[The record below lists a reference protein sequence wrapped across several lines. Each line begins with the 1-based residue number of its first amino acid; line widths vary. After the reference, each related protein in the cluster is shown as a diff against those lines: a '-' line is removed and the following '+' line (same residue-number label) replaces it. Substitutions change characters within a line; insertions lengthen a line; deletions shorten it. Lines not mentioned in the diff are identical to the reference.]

1 MSSFDQSKLNEYF
14 EDEKDILGDLIV
26 DFFEELP
33 AMLEPIKKSIE
44 ELDASGLQISAHT
57 LKGSV
62 SNFFAAECVEHA
74 YFLEKM
80 GRDGSVDASVAM
92 ESFNKLDDAL
102 KVLNTDLVNY
112 SKGF

>member
-33 AMLEPIKKSIE
+33 AMIGPIKKSIE
-44 ELDASGLQISAHT
+44 DTDAPGLQISAHT

-62 SNFFAAECVEHA
+62 SNFFASECVEHA

-80 GRDGSVDASVAM
+80 GRDGNVDAPSALD
-92 ESFNKLDDAL
+92 SLSKLEASL
-102 KVLNTDLVNY
+102 KVLHKDLLDY